1 MLQGVQLP
9 CGEKHREVACF
20 WAAIDVNQ
28 GAYLGRLS
36 SCVRVL
42 KPCHCADD
50 RVMETTMTDH
60 RKFKVA
66 LLKRLSEL
74 DKRLHAIEEELD
86 TPHTKDWE
94 DAAVEHEGDEV
105 LEGLGVSG
113 QEEIRRIQAAL
124 ERMREGEY
132 GFCVKCGEEIAV
144 ARLEVVPE
152 APLCSACA
160 AG

>member
-1 MLQGVQLP
+1 
-9 CGEKHREVACF
+9 
-20 WAAIDVNQ
+20 
-28 GAYLGRLS
+28 
-36 SCVRVL
+36 
-42 KPCHCADD
+42 
-50 RVMETTMTDH
+50 MTDH
-60 RKFKVA
+60 STYKAA

-86 TPHTKDWE
+86 VPHSKDWE

-105 LEGLGVSG
+105 LEGLGTSG

-124 ERMREGEY
+124 VRLREGAY
-132 GFCVKCGEEIAV
+132 GFCVKCGEEIAT
-144 ARLEVVPE
+144 ARLDVVPD